1 MDMAVIL
8 IKGPLL
14 YLHIFIPLWLK
25 ASHDVW
31 KKVAQRFQM
40 RSFKYVDERTDKER
54 EVITIAHPEPIA
66 QVS

>member
-1 MDMAVIL
+1 
-8 IKGPLL
+8 
-14 YLHIFIPLWLK
+14 
-25 ASHDVW
+25 
-31 KKVAQRFQM
+31 M